1 MWWGGCDVFGGF
13 LGAPDDV
20 VGGAVGGGDADAL
33 GGVAEVDIADDPV
46 VLDIRRARGAV
57 EKGTIQLRVRTSV
70 VLVRLDYSGPRHKNP
85 DSNWVSGT
93 HLHVYR
99 EGFADRWADP
109 PLREHFRDT
118 NSVATMLTDF
128 LTYCRIQ
135 IAPSTETMGA
145 RC

>member
-1 MWWGGCDVFGGF
+1 M
-13 LGAPDDV
+13 LA
-20 VGGAVGGGDADAL
+20 
-33 GGVAEVDIADDPV
+33 
-46 VLDIRRARGAV
+46 
-57 EKGTIQLRVRTSV
+57 
-70 VLVRLDYSGPRHKNP
+70 RLDYNLPRHKNP

-93 HLHVYR
+93 HLHVCR
-99 EGFADRWADP
+99 EGFADRWAHL

-128 LTYCRIQ
+128 LTYWRIQ